1 MKFIYSC
8 EHLYAYGTNRKASET
23 SLSENKEE
31 HNNIISLFD
40 DKIDLIN
47 CEEWLLQLDYKQKS
61 GQKKA
66 AEILE
71 KIKKVV
77 LPSGIF
83 PDITDFKFHAD
94 SEIYVLFKTDYGW
107 VRFKD
112 LGYGY
117 QASMAWLFDFM
128 KKMFDKYP
136 DSENPLQEAA
146 VVLIDELDLHLHPE
160 WQRKII
166 GFLSNLFPKVQF
178 IVTAH
183 SPLILQSA
191 DEINLVMLKK
201 QGDGVVIEQP
211 KIPTF
216 KGWTVEEILSELMEL
231 GEKTHSD
238 DYLRL
243 MADFDEALDEE
254 NYEQAQKAFEQLD
267 KILHPQSSQRKL
279 LRIQIG
285 AIEYD

>member
-1 MKFIYSC
+1 M
-8 EHLYAYGTNRKASET
+8 
-23 SLSENKEE
+23 
-31 HNNIISLFD
+31 
-40 DKIDLIN
+40 
-47 CEEWLLQLDYKQKS
+47 
-61 GQKKA
+61 
-66 AEILE
+66 
-71 KIKKVV
+71 
-77 LPSGIF
+77 
-83 PDITDFKFHAD
+83 
-94 SEIYVLFKTDYGW
+94 
-107 VRFKD
+107 
-112 LGYGY
+112 
-117 QASMAWLFDFM
+117 
-128 KKMFDKYP
+128 
-136 DSENPLQEAA
+136 QEAA

-243 MADFDEALDEE
+243 MADFDKALDEE
-254 NYEQAQKAFEQLD
+254 NYEQAQKAFKELD

>member
-1 MKFIYSC
+1 M
-8 EHLYAYGTNRKASET
+8 
-23 SLSENKEE
+23 
-31 HNNIISLFD
+31 
-40 DKIDLIN
+40 
-47 CEEWLLQLDYKQKS
+47 
-61 GQKKA
+61 
-66 AEILE
+66 
-71 KIKKVV
+71 V
-77 LPSGIF
+77 LPTGIF

-136 DSENPLQEAA
+136 DSENPLKEAA